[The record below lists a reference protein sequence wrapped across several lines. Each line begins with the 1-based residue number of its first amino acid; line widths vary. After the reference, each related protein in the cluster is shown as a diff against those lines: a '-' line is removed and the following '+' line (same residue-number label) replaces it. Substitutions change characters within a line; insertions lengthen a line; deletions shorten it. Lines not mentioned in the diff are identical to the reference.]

1 MLMAFEMCSISPVM
15 YFFAY
20 LGASRVFSEQATVV
34 GLGTNAKCSNA
45 TVEAAARV
53 FAEHGTFIRAVIRF
67 QTSDESGADDLYQQF
82 FLRLVRKPLPP
93 RLDNVRSYLYRAI
106 TNDVLDSARQRQKYR
121 YYLKK
126 YSKKIRIS
134 INKEAPTNAFLET
147 EESDSLFGLLARQLP
162 QRQSQA
168 VTMRYRDNYSLSE
181 IAAEMGIARQ
191 TASQYLTSGL
201 KRLRGA
207 LAIE

>member
-1 MLMAFEMCSISPVM
+1 MV
-15 YFFAY
+15 
-20 LGASRVFSEQATVV
+20 R
-34 GLGTNAKCSNA
+34 LGTNAKCTCGS
-45 TVEAAARV
+45 VEAAARV

-67 QTSDESGADDLYQQF
+67 QTDDESHVEDLYQEF
-82 FLRLVRKPLPP
+82 FLKLVCKPLPQQ
-93 RLDNVRSYLYRAI
+93 LDNVRSYLYRAI
-106 TNDVLDSARQRQKYR
+106 TNDVLDAARRQQSYL

-134 INKEAPTNAFLET
+134 VNKKTPRNAFLET
-147 EESDSLFGLLARQLP
+147 EESDSLFSLLARQLT

-191 TASQYLTSGL
+191 TARRHLSSGIR
-201 KRLRGA
+201 RLRA
-207 LAIE
+207 ILAIE